1 MLYSSNLVTSKPFER
16 SPVKMF
22 LSSRQAGYSNR
33 QQKPKTAASRAGG
46 PCMLGGGVPGH
57 APPESFENIA
67 FKWLHLVHYRVN

>member
-33 QQKPKTAASRAGG
+33 QQRPKAAASRAGG
-46 PCMLGGGVPGH
+46 PRMLGGSRGMLPQKVLKILPSNGC
-57 APPESFENIA
+57 I
-67 FKWLHLVHYRVN
+67 WCIIG